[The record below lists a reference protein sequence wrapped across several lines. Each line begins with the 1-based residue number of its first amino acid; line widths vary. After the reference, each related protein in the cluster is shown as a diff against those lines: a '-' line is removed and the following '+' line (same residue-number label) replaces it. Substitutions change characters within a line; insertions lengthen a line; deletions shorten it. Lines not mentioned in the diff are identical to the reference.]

1 MTKEVFLALLTE
13 DGLSCRA
20 GRPRA
25 SGQPRS
31 RPTPNNVAHR
41 TAANVRG
48 LGREMLSAMKRLRD
62 LQRAR
67 GATHRPDL

>member
-13 DGLSCRA
+13 EGLSRWEA
-20 GRPRA
+20 EGPWRTQVRVYPD
-25 SGQPRS
+25 
-31 RPTPNNVAHR
+31 NIAHL
-41 TAANVRG
+41 TAADVLE
-48 LGREMLSAMKRLRD
+48 LGREMLPSMKRLRD